1 MSWASQAA
9 EKLVRAVGQGFI
21 PGTKATES
29 APALAAEVCL
39 LPILPEN
46 KPFSAASLAPA
57 VLLSVICN
65 SAAAKAGIQIGHLRH
80 D

>member
-39 LPILPEN
+39 LPILTQN
-46 KPFSAASLAPA
+46 GPFRSLCRRVDDPAP
-57 VLLSVICN
+57 
-65 SAAAKAGIQIGHLRH
+65 
-80 D
+80 